1 MGFGIFFVGYLVYP
15 GSIERLSIVALTIYL
30 YVFIRYINRIR
41 ILYVLLGIFF
51 GFLLGS
57 YGLFFFEYRVDENN
71 FRFDVQKKENT
82 AVLLLFEG
90 EPSTYDLSL
99 FLKNISQEND
109 FIYKIRV
116 PFQLHRY
123 KKAYE
128 KMGMSRYADISME
141 IRNCLSEH
149 LNYGYDVFLGYVSN
163 KPYYGEIFRQK
174 ILKAN
179 YQKVIIAPIDIKD
192 AFTYQRI
199 IQAVEQ
205 ESTYFPDF
213 TFKIMPPLWDSYK
226 VAASLVERVCTINDS
241 MESDEIGIILLN
253 SRKPENFEELHPDPF
268 VQEQSFM
275 EELKS
280 IFVANGFED
289 RKIKSA
295 ALHALKREIFQRTE
309 ELQQYGVEKIYVVSA
324 MNIEEKIDIQYK
336 IEKLMKKLNRSKG
349 IEMEHIK
356 GWGLE
361 EMFVEELE
369 YRIRMMNVEIWLEE
383 PEEK

>member
-1 MGFGIFFVGYLVYP
+1 
-15 GSIERLSIVALTIYL
+15 
-30 YVFIRYINRIR
+30 
-41 ILYVLLGIFF
+41 
-51 GFLLGS
+51 
-57 YGLFFFEYRVDENN
+57 
-71 FRFDVQKKENT
+71 
-82 AVLLLFEG
+82 
-90 EPSTYDLSL
+90 
-99 FLKNISQEND
+99 
-109 FIYKIRV
+109 
-116 PFQLHRY
+116 
-123 KKAYE
+123 
-128 KMGMSRYADISME
+128 
-141 IRNCLSEH
+141 
-149 LNYGYDVFLGYVSN
+149 
-163 KPYYGEIFRQK
+163 
-174 ILKAN
+174 
-179 YQKVIIAPIDIKD
+179 
-192 AFTYQRI
+192 
-199 IQAVEQ
+199 
-205 ESTYFPDF
+205 
-213 TFKIMPPLWDSYK
+213 
-226 VAASLVERVCTINDS
+226 
-241 MESDEIGIILLN
+241 
-253 SRKPENFEELHPDPF
+253 
-268 VQEQSFM
+268 M